1 MSVTLFGHWI
11 CPYSVRVSFAL
22 AERGIDHDLV
32 EVPPTAARPK
42 GFVVPAEFVERSPRG
57 EIPMIRIDGEYLTDS
72 IPILE
77 LLEER
82 IDAPSLFPLRE
93 EDQSVARS
101 LMAAI
106 DANIFTPMIRVY
118 YGVDSEHI
126 AKASD
131 DLTSALAALDT
142 YLADHGWLVGEAP
155 SLAEAVL
162 VPVYVR
168 LEGLRRLGFVGEL
181 TESVAA
187 HRERTMSLSGGR
199 AVAWTDAM
207 TDEFVRR
214 FETFRTR
221 QRPDFDAGRRRP
233 ERF

>member
-1 MSVTLFGHWI
+1 
-11 CPYSVRVSFAL
+11 
-22 AERGIDHDLV
+22 
-32 EVPPTAARPK
+32 
-42 GFVVPAEFVERSPRG
+42 
-57 EIPMIRIDGEYLTDS
+57 
-72 IPILE
+72 
-77 LLEER
+77 
-82 IDAPSLFPLRE
+82 
-93 EDQSVARS
+93 
-101 LMAAI
+101 MAAI

-131 DLTSALAALDT
+131 DLATALAALDT
-142 YLADHGWLVGEAP
+142 HLADHGWLVGQAP

-162 VPVYVR
+162 VSVYVR

-214 FETFRTR
+214 FETFRKR
-221 QRPDFDAGRRRP
+221 HRPDFDAGRRRP
-233 ERF
+233 EKF